1 MQTQHG
7 IPVWSSPAWL
17 GAATVWADETL
28 AAQGIRR
35 TGRVT
40 QPHLRAW
47 ATALVMPT
55 TQGRVWLKATGPGT
69 RFEVPLYAVLH
80 RLVPTRTVEPLGI
93 DLGRGWVLLRDGGAV
108 LGATEGS
115 ERVTDAL
122 PGIVGQYAQ
131 LQLEL
136 TGQVDAVLATGIPDH
151 SPQRLPE
158 RLDEALDA
166 GGRYAATVEEARML
180 RRVRERAPQVSATA
194 EYLSASD
201 VRLTLQHDDL
211 HPWNVFVTDPGERAR
226 FFDWGDSV
234 VAHPFATM
242 LNLTR
247 MVREMLGT
255 GADDPRITRIRDAY
269 LEPFGGPPA
278 SRVGELESACRVGGV
293 SRALAWTRV
302 LDALGPAGAAEYRIA
317 PLRWLS
323 YLLVRDPYGGPGW
336 GQRWEASSTSP

>member
-7 IPVWSSPAWL
+7 IPVWSSPAWF

-108 LGATEGS
+108 VGTTEGS

-122 PGIVGQYAQ
+122 PGIVAQYAQ

-136 TGQVDAVLATGIPDH
+136 TGHVDAVLATGIPDH

-166 GGRYAATVEEARML
+166 GARYAATAEEARML
-180 RRVRERAPQVSATA
+180 RRVRERAPQVAATA
-194 EYLSASD
+194 EHLSASD
-201 VRLTLQHDDL
+201 VRPTLQHDDL

-226 FFDWGDSV
+226 FFDW
-234 VAHPFATM
+234 AT
-242 LNLTR
+242 
-247 MVREMLGT
+247 
-255 GADDPRITRIRDAY
+255 ASWRIRS
-269 LEPFGGPPA
+269 PP
-278 SRVGELESACRVGGV
+278 C
-293 SRALAWTRV
+293 
-302 LDALGPAGAAEYRIA
+302 
-317 PLRWLS
+317 
-323 YLLVRDPYGGPGW
+323 
-336 GQRWEASSTSP
+336 ST

>member
-1 MQTQHG
+1 M
-7 IPVWSSPAWL
+7 
-17 GAATVWADETL
+17 
-28 AAQGIRR
+28 
-35 TGRVT
+35 
-40 QPHLRAW
+40 
-47 ATALVMPT
+47 
-55 TQGRVWLKATGPGT
+55 
-69 RFEVPLYAVLH
+69 
-80 RLVPTRTVEPLGI
+80 
-93 DLGRGWVLLRDGGAV
+93 
-108 LGATEGS
+108 
-115 ERVTDAL
+115 TDAL
-122 PGIVGQYAQ
+122 PGIVAQYAQ

-166 GGRYAATVEEARML
+166 GARYAATAEEARML
-180 RRVRERAPQVSATA
+180 RRVRERAPQVAATA

-201 VRLTLQHDDL
+201 VRPTLQHDDL
-211 HPWNVFVTDPGERAR
+211 HPWNVFVTEPGERAR

-278 SRVGELESACRVGGV
+278 SRVGELESACRVGGI